1 MISIPRTLPSLADP
15 AGIQVGTLI
24 LGQQLTTVAF
34 AQAHLW
40 GWRCRRAAH
49 AEADWAMVGGV
60 PSTYVQPK
68 VSDALQLVWRSHPRA
83 SYVMVIA
90 RLAMDDN
97 PATVTPRLYS
107 APMPAIGSAP
117 AWALIDTGPAWSTA
131 AGHMVPDVAVAG
143 ASAANAF
150 LAYAPVVISTGET
163 PRAGGTEPRPLD
175 ASAANPGDLL
185 RLVLTPTDC
194 RLMGADAIE
203 LYEGQVNP

>member
-1 MISIPRTLPSLADP
+1 MISVPRTLPSLADS
-15 AGIQVGTLI
+15 AGVQVGTLI
-24 LGQQLTTVAF
+24 LGQQLTTAAF

-49 AEADWAMVGGV
+49 AEADWRMTGGN
-60 PSTYVQPK
+60 PSTYVSPK
-68 VSDALQLVWRSHPRA
+68 VSNSLALAWRCHPRVG
-83 SYVMVIA
+83 YVSVIA
-90 RLAMDDN
+90 RVALGDD
-97 PATVTPRLYS
+97 PATVTPTLYA

-131 AGHMVPDVAVAG
+131 AGHMVADVAVAG
-143 ASAANAF
+143 ANAASVF

-163 PRAGGTEPRPLD
+163 PRVGGTAPRPLD
-175 ASAANPGDLL
+175 ASLANPGDLL

-203 LYEGQVNP
+203 LYDPQVNP